1 MVRIQPGLFHNHLA
15 IFNPSALTNDRYSD
29 GIKGDPYEGC
39 TTPSVQ
45 DQLSDGKLFFEV
57 SDF

>member
-1 MVRIQPGLFHNHLA
+1 MVRIQPGLFHSHLA

-29 GIKGDPYEGC
+29 GIEGDPYEGC

-45 DQLSDGKLFFEV
+45 DQLSDGKLFF
-57 SDF
+57 